1 MARKVKETEDLPK
14 AKINKTSLK
23 RALRIFEYTGKHKWK
38 LYLGLVFLL
47 LTSFTALL
55 FPTMLGALVNVI
67 DPKNP
72 TSASASAIQGGKMMA
87 GAVQAFQ
94 QKYFSNINDI
104 GLYLIIVLSL
114 QSVFSYFR
122 IYLFVNYTENTL
134 A

>member
-1 MARKVKETEDLPK
+1 MARKLKETDDLPK

-23 RALRIFEYTGKHKWK
+23 KALRIFEYTGKHKWK

-72 TSASASAIQGGKMMA
+72 TSAIQAGNMMGG
-87 GAVQAFQ
+87 GLQEFQ

-104 GLYLIIVLSL
+104 G
-114 QSVFSYFR
+114 
-122 IYLFVNYTENTL
+122 IY
-134 A
+134 